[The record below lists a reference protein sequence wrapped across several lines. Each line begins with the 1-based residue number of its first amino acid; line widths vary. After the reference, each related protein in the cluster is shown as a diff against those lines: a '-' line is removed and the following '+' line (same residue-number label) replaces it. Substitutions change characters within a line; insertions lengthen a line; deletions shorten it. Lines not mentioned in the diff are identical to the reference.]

1 MGAYDD
7 VGVSLMIHLRWKFI
21 KMHKPWERI
30 NALDAMVWLIIIL
43 DYYDSDAKWY
53 FKYRTPRGIHDL
65 QGLRSR
71 VHRCFKAAARATG
84 CTEASGIKCHRITQK
99 FKYFDV
105 KTNVPL
111 GKRYEE
117 HIMRIETC
125 KEFKSRIEQ
134 DNIAIGLTSRKHDLP
149 DLKKVKII

>member
-1 MGAYDD
+1 MNNF
-7 VGVSLMIHLRWKFI
+7 VFFFPS
-21 KMHKPWERI
+21 
-30 NALDAMVWLIIIL
+30 
-43 DYYDSDAKWY
+43 
-53 FKYRTPRGIHDL
+53 
-65 QGLRSR
+65 Q
-71 VHRCFKAAARATG
+71 
-84 CTEASGIKCHRITQK
+84 
-99 FKYFDV
+99 DV

-149 DLKKVKII
+149 DLKKVKIIWLVLQTQLKLNLHMNCFDDETS